1 MEAFIQQFTNSLWSI
16 QDLTWTFSV
25 MDITVWMLLSFILT
39 AFLWR
44 VYKKTHRWTSYTQSY
59 VFTLVMMWMTVCII
73 MLIVWSNIARAFS
86 LVWAL
91 SIIRFRNA
99 MKETRDIGFMF
110 AAMAIWMAT
119 GTKFYVLAIIF
130 TLALALVIF
139 IMNRFDW
146 FKREA
151 TSQILK
157 IQVKNTVDFD
167 HMFDDV
173 FVKFTNVSDLISIDS
188 VRGWALTEL
197 VYNVDMKNPNK
208 KQEFL
213 WEIKKL
219 NDNLNVTLI
228 TWYNTTDL

>member
-1 MEAFIQQFTNSLWSI
+1 MEAFIQQFTDSLWSI

>member
-1 MEAFIQQFTNSLWSI
+1 MESFIQQFTDSLWSI
-16 QDLTWTFSV
+16 QDLTWTFLV

-119 GTKFYVLAIIF
+119 WTKFYVLAIIF

-146 FKREA
+146 FNREA

-167 HMFDDV
+167 HMFDDA

>member
-1 MEAFIQQFTNSLWSI
+1 MEAFIQQFTDSLWSI
-16 QDLTWTFSV
+16 QDLTWTFLV

-119 GTKFYVLAIIF
+119 WTKFYVLAIIF

-197 VYNVDMKNPNK
+197 VYNVDTKNPNK

>member
-1 MEAFIQQFTNSLWSI
+1 MEAFIQQFTESLWSI

-25 MDITVWMLLSFILT
+25 MDLTIWMLLSFVLT
-39 AFLWR
+39 AFLWW
-44 VYKKTHRWTSYTQSY
+44 VYKKTHRGTSYTQSY
-59 VFTLVMMWMTVCII
+59 VFTLVMMWMTVCVI

-119 GTKFYVLAIIF
+119 WTKFYVLAVVF

-173 FVKFTNVSDLISIDS
+173 FVKYTNISDLISIDS

-197 VYNVDMKNPNK
+197 VYNVWLKNSNK

>member
-1 MEAFIQQFTNSLWSI
+1 MEAFIQQFTESLWSI

-25 MDITVWMLLSFILT
+25 MDLTIWMLLSFVLT
-39 AFLWR
+39 AFLWW
-44 VYKKTHRWTSYTQSY
+44 VYKKTHRGTSYTQSY
-59 VFTLVMMWMTVCII
+59 VFTLVMMWMTVCVI

-119 GTKFYVLAIIF
+119 WTKFYVLAVVF

-139 IMNRFDW
+139 IMNRFNW
-146 FKREA
+146 FSREA

-173 FVKFTNVSDLISIDS
+173 FVKFTTLSDLISIDS

-197 VYNVDMKNPNK
+197 VYNVDLKNSNK

>member
-1 MEAFIQQFTNSLWSI
+1 MEAFIQQFTESLWSI

-25 MDITVWMLLSFILT
+25 MDLTIWMLLSFILT
-39 AFLWR
+39 AFIWW
-44 VYKKTHRWTSYTQSY
+44 VYKKTHRGTSYTQSY
-59 VFTLVMMWMTVCII
+59 VFTLVMMWMTVCVI

-119 GTKFYVLAIIF
+119 WTKFYVLAIIF

-173 FVKFTNVSDLISIDS
+173 FVKFTNLSDLISIDS
-188 VRGWALTEL
+188 VRGGALTEL

-213 WEIKKL
+213 SEIKKL

-228 TWYNTTDL
+228 TGYNTTDL

>member
-1 MEAFIQQFTNSLWSI
+1 MEAFIQQFTDSLWSI
-16 QDLTWTFSV
+16 QDLTGTFSV

-39 AFLWR
+39 VFLWR

-99 MKETRDIGFMF
+99 MKETRDIWFMF

-130 TLALALVIF
+130 TLAISLVMF

-167 HMFDDV
+167 HMFDDI

>member
-1 MEAFIQQFTNSLWSI
+1 MEAFIQQFTDSLWSI

-99 MKETRDIGFMF
+99 MKETRDIWFMF

-130 TLALALVIF
+130 TLAISLVMF
-139 IMNRFDW
+139 IMNRFNW
-146 FKREA
+146 FAREA

-188 VRGWALTEL
+188 VRWWALTEL

>member
-1 MEAFIQQFTNSLWSI
+1 MENFLQQLWNSFGSL

-25 MDITVWMLLSFILT
+25 MDITLWILLSFLLT

-44 VYKKTHRWTSYTQSY
+44 VYKKTHRGTSYTQSY
-59 VFTLVMMWMTVCII
+59 VHTLVMMWITVCVI

-99 MKETRDIGFMF
+99 MKETRDIWFMF
-110 AAMAIWMAT
+110 AAMAIWMAAW
-119 GTKFYVLAIIF
+119 TKFYGLAIVF
-130 TLALALVIF
+130 TLSLCLVIF
-139 IMNRFDW
+139 IMNRFDR

-157 IQVKNTVDFD
+157 IRVNNHTDFD
-167 HMFDDV
+167 HLFDNV
-173 FVKFTNVSDLISIDS
+173 FIKYTTISDLISIDS

-197 VYNVDMKNPNK
+197 VYTINMKNQNK

-213 WEIKKL
+213 SEIKKL
-219 NDNLNVTLI
+219 NDNLDVTLI

>member
-1 MEAFIQQFTNSLWSI
+1 MEAFIQQFTDSLWSI

-119 GTKFYVLAIIF
+119 WTKFYVLAIIF

>member
-1 MEAFIQQFTNSLWSI
+1 MEAFIQQFTDSLWSI
-16 QDLTWTFSV
+16 QDLTGTFSV

-39 AFLWR
+39 AFLWW
-44 VYKKTHRWTSYTQSY
+44 VYKKTHRGTSYTQSY
-59 VFTLVMMWMTVCII
+59 VFTLVMMWMTVCVI

-99 MKETRDIGFMF
+99 MKETRDIWFMF

-130 TLALALVIF
+130 TLAISLVMF
-139 IMNRFDW
+139 IMNRFNW
-146 FKREA
+146 FAREA

-167 HMFDDV
+167 HMFDDA

>member
-1 MEAFIQQFTNSLWSI
+1 MEAFIQQFTESLWSI

-25 MDITVWMLLSFILT
+25 MDLTIWMLLSFILT
-39 AFLWR
+39 AFLWW
-44 VYKKTHRWTSYTQSY
+44 VYKKTHRGTSYTQSY
-59 VFTLVMMWMTVCII
+59 VFTLVMMWMTVCVI

-119 GTKFYVLAIIF
+119 WTKFYVLAVVF
-130 TLALALVIF
+130 TVALALVIF
-139 IMNRFDW
+139 IMNRFNW
-146 FKREA
+146 FSREA

-173 FVKFTNVSDLISIDS
+173 FVKFTTLSDLISIDS

>member
-1 MEAFIQQFTNSLWSI
+1 MEAFIQQFTDSLWSI

-25 MDITVWMLLSFILT
+25 MDLTVWILSSFILT

-44 VYKKTHRWTSYTQSY
+44 VYKKTHRGTSYTQSY
-59 VFTLVMMWMTVCII
+59 VFTLVMMWMTVCVI

-110 AAMAIWMAT
+110 AAMAIGMAT
-119 GTKFYVLAIIF
+119 GTKFYVLAAIF
-130 TLALALVIF
+130 TLAISLVMF
-139 IMNRFDW
+139 IMNRFNW
-146 FKREA
+146 FAREA

-173 FVKFTNVSDLISIDS
+173 FVKFTNLSDLISIDS
-188 VRGWALTEL
+188 VRGGALTEL
-197 VYNVDMKNPNK
+197 VYNVDMKNSNK

-213 WEIKKL
+213 SEIKKL

-228 TWYNTTDL
+228 TGYNTTDL

>member
-1 MEAFIQQFTNSLWSI
+1 MEAFIQQFTESLWSI

-25 MDITVWMLLSFILT
+25 MDLTIWMLLSFILT
-39 AFLWR
+39 AFLWW
-44 VYKKTHRWTSYTQSY
+44 VYKRTHRGTSYTQSY
-59 VFTLVMMWMTVCII
+59 VFTLVMMWMTVCVI

-119 GTKFYVLAIIF
+119 WTKFYVLAIIF

-167 HMFDDV
+167 HMFDDA

-188 VRGWALTEL
+188 VRWWALTEL
-197 VYNVDMKNPNK
+197 VYNVDMKNSNK

>member
-1 MEAFIQQFTNSLWSI
+1 MEAFIQQFTDSLWSI

-25 MDITVWMLLSFILT
+25 MDLTVWILSSFILT
-39 AFLWR
+39 AFLWW
-44 VYKKTHRWTSYTQSY
+44 VYKKTHRGTSYTQSY
-59 VFTLVMMWMTVCII
+59 VFTLVMMWMTVCVI

-110 AAMAIWMAT
+110 AAMAIW
-119 GTKFYVLAIIF
+119 IIF
-130 TLALALVIF
+130 TLAISLVMF
-139 IMNRFDW
+139 IMNRFNW
-146 FKREA
+146 FAREA

-188 VRGWALTEL
+188 VRGGALTEL

>member
-1 MEAFIQQFTNSLWSI
+1 MESFIQQFTDSLWSI
-16 QDLTWTFSV
+16 QDLTGTFSV

-119 GTKFYVLAIIF
+119 WTKFYVLAIIF

-167 HMFDDV
+167 HMFDDA

>member
-1 MEAFIQQFTNSLWSI
+1 MEAFIQQFTESLWSI

-25 MDITVWMLLSFILT
+25 MDLTIWMLLSFVLT
-39 AFLWR
+39 AFLWW
-44 VYKKTHRWTSYTQSY
+44 VYKKTHRGTSYTQSY

-73 MLIVWSNIARAFS
+73 MLIVWSNIGRAFS

-119 GTKFYVLAIIF
+119 WTKFYVLAIVF

-173 FVKFTNVSDLISIDS
+173 FVKYTHLSDLISIDS

-197 VYNVDMKNPNK
+197 VYNVDLKNPNK

>member
-1 MEAFIQQFTNSLWSI
+1 MENFIQQLTDSLWSI
-16 QDLTWTFSV
+16 QDLTWTFSI
-25 MDITVWMLLSFILT
+25 MDLTIWMLLSFILT
-39 AFLWR
+39 AFLWW
-44 VYKKTHRWTSYTQSY
+44 VYKKTHRGTSYTQSY
-59 VFTLVMMWMTVCII
+59 VFTLVMMWMTVCVI

-99 MKETRDIGFMF
+99 MKESRDIWFMF

-119 GTKFYVLAIIF
+119 WTKFYVLAIIF

-167 HMFDDV
+167 HMFDDI

>member
-1 MEAFIQQFTNSLWSI
+1 MEAFIQQFTDSLWSI

-99 MKETRDIGFMF
+99 MKETRDIWFMF
-110 AAMAIWMAT
+110 AAMAIGMAT

-130 TLALALVIF
+130 TLAISLVMF
-139 IMNRFDW
+139 IMNRFNW
-146 FKREA
+146 FAREA

>member
-1 MEAFIQQFTNSLWSI
+1 MESFIQQFTDSLWSI
-16 QDLTWTFSV
+16 QDLTWTFLV

-99 MKETRDIGFMF
+99 MKETRDIWFMF

-119 GTKFYVLAIIF
+119 WTKFYVLAIIF

-146 FKREA
+146 FNREA

-167 HMFDDV
+167 HMFDDA

>member
-1 MEAFIQQFTNSLWSI
+1 MEAFIQQFTESLWSI

-25 MDITVWMLLSFILT
+25 MDLTIWMLLSFILT
-39 AFLWR
+39 AFLWW
-44 VYKKTHRWTSYTQSY
+44 VYKKTHRGTSYTQSY
-59 VFTLVMMWMTVCII
+59 VFILVMMWMTVCVI

-119 GTKFYVLAIIF
+119 WTKFYVLAVVF

-173 FVKFTNVSDLISIDS
+173 FVKFTTLSDLISIDS